1 MRFFNKYTEED
12 NFRLMGF
19 HIFKTIFG
27 FGFSFGKPIWWIPK
41 LAIIV
46 NDDNKI
52 LKLKFGW
59 LLFCCGIQI
68 LHGFISTLDTDGYV
82 SVPPKHI
89 KYVKTKYIYKGKGKP
104 LPYTRDI

>member
-12 NFRLMGF
+12 NFRWVGL
-19 HIFKTIFG
+19 HALKTSFG

-41 LAIIV
+41 LAIVI
-46 NDDNKI
+46 NDGNGI

-59 LLFCCGIQI
+59 LLLCFGVGII
-68 LHGFISTLDTDGYV
+68 HGYTIVSDDTYV
-82 SVPPKHI
+82 SVPPKSTR
-89 KYVKTKYIYKGKGKP
+89 YVKTKYIYKGKGKP